1 MAIVDALVDGV
12 DLSTTVELTQEQVET
27 MWGDEK
33 TRLPPTIVRP
43 VSDRW
48 LTENMSAEV
57 RENRINRWFA
67 SWRQTVDAVRRNLEK
82 AERGG

>member
-1 MAIVDALVDGV
+1 
-12 DLSTTVELTQEQVET
+12 

-48 LTENMSAEV
+48 LTENMRAEV

>member
-1 MAIVDALVDGV
+1 
-12 DLSTTVELTQEQVET
+12 

-67 SWRQTVDAVRRNLEK
+67 SWRQTVDAVRRNLE
-82 AERGG
+82 